1 MERFDLIVLLLD
13 RDSLLLDE
21 AGQAL
26 SGFIQEYALSHA
38 TLVVVYIGGKANR
51 IISGQ
56 LISEIDKLP
65 IFDDSEGR
73 NDAVVAIRSWIY
85 EAQANMY
92 SGSTVKL
99 RTGIFVDV
107 SDDLICV
114 HLIDTAEV
122 LGNLEETEYF
132 QINRQTFS
140 YEPMKISKI
149 AKLEA
154 LAKTGEEKALYELGL
169 AYYNGLDV
177 KKDEPKA
184 QMLLY
189 KAYLRGNIDAIF
201 ALVDLFDEPP
211 EHFRKEAAKHR

>member
-1 MERFDLIVLLLD
+1 MEKFGLIVLILDQHSQLLD
-13 RDSLLLDE
+13 VSQQSFVNFKE
-21 AGQAL
+21 Q
-26 SGFIQEYALSHA
+26 YALVNA
-38 TLVVVYIGGKANR
+38 TLVVIFLGKMTSR

-56 LISEIDKLP
+56 LVSDIDTLP
-65 IFDDSEGR
+65 IFDDSAGR
-73 NDAVVAIRSWIY
+73 NDAVVAIKSWVY

-99 RTGIFVDV
+99 RTGIFVDA
-107 SDDLICV
+107 SDNLINV
-114 HLIDTAEV
+114 HLIEPAEI

-154 LAKTGEEKALYELGL
+154 SAKTGDEKALYELGL
-169 AYYNGLDV
+169 AYATGEDV
-177 KKDEPKA
+177 KKDELKA

-189 KAYLRGNIDAIF
+189 KAYLRGNIDAVF
-201 ALVDLFDEPP
+201 ALVDLFDEPD